1 MTFFLCAFLVH
12 EGKCNHVFSHRTD
25 RLVGNYHGKIMNQAL
40 TAMRLKANQ
49 ILEITM
55 SPECTFDISF

>member
-1 MTFFLCAFLVH
+1 M
-12 EGKCNHVFSHRTD
+12 FSHRTDID

-49 ILEITM
+49 ILVIMM
-55 SPECTFDISF
+55 SPECTLDISF